1 VATIADARR
10 VIAYAIQ
17 NGLVSTSYPEGLRV
31 DEYVRDNFSPP
42 CAEVHRREYD
52 PRMVF
57 SQAKAP
63 YQFTV
68 RVYAGRTH
76 EQWSQVF
83 LDDLCDINTE
93 TSLTMAVQDT
103 DNWPSDVTL
112 DYVEVTRIGEIV
124 AVIREEV
131 PYLMVEF
138 DIEVVF

>member
-1 VATIADARR
+1 
-10 VIAYAIQ
+10 
-17 NGLVSTSYPEGLRV
+17 
-31 DEYVRDNFSPP
+31 
-42 CAEVHRREYD
+42 
-52 PRMVF
+52 
-57 SQAKAP
+57 
-63 YQFTV
+63 V

-76 EQWSQVF
+76 EQWAQVF
-83 LDDLCDINTE
+83 LDDLSDINTE

-124 AVIREEV
+124 AVLREEV